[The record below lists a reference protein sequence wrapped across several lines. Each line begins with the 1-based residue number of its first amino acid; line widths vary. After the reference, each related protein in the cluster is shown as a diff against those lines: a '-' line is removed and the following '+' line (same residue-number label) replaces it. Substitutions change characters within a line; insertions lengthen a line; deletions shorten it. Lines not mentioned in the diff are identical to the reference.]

1 LSTTVAR
8 PQASARQRAAGFLR
22 PHARDLALLAGVT
35 FVLRVAWVLVYGRVA
50 TGPNDTLFYRIA
62 ASNLADGRGYT
73 ELFGAPTAG
82 WPPGFPFLMSLGYR
96 LVGNQH
102 KLVFVFNV
110 ALATATVVLL
120 YLVALRMFDR
130 RGARLA
136 GWTFA
141 ILPGPIFFTGL
152 YLSETLFIFLLVGF
166 LALAMYL
173 PDRRWTPLVLGVAIG
188 LVALTRGEGL
198 LMLTIPLAM
207 WWGLARRDWL
217 RRGAL
222 LVGAMALTIVPW
234 TIRNAI
240 RMDAF
245 IPVSSNASVTL
256 WSGHNP
262 TANGGPTYA
271 PPELLA
277 AERDE
282 DAPNPEVAHARLLRR
297 EAVKWAIRNP
307 HKELGLIPRKLLALN
322 GGTDRTLNVWFN
334 APDGERQLGTS
345 SLIVFT
351 RLGDGL
357 GYFLLL
363 ATLASLL
370 LIGPR
375 RLWRSSAAM
384 RAVLAYLAACLVA
397 YGFVY
402 YGQHRY
408 RVPMEPFMVLVAT
421 PLILAIWAQRAALR
435 KTVP

>member
-1 LSTTVAR
+1 MSTTVAR
-8 PQASARQRAAGFLR
+8 PQASARQRAAAFLG
-22 PHARDLALLAGVT
+22 PHARDLALLAAAT
-35 FVLRVAWVLVYGRVA
+35 FLLRVAWVLVYGRVT
-50 TGPNDTLFYRIA
+50 TGPNDTLFYEIA

-73 ELFGAPTAG
+73 ELFGTPTAG

-96 LVGNQH
+96 IAGNHH

-120 YLVALRMFDR
+120 YLVALRMFGR

-166 LALAMYL
+166 LALAVYL
-173 PDRRWTPLVLGVAIG
+173 PERRWTPVVLGIAIG
-188 LVALTRGEGL
+188 LAALTRGEGL
-198 LMLTIPLAM
+198 LMLAIPLAM
-207 WWGLARRDWL
+207 WWGLPRREWL
-217 RRGAL
+217 LRGAL
-222 LVGAMALTIVPW
+222 LVGVMALTIVPW

-271 PPELLA
+271 PPELLNQA
-277 AERDE
+277 RDE
-282 DAPNPEVAHARLLRR
+282 DAPNAEVAHSRLLRR
-297 EAVKWAIRNP
+297 EAVKWAIHNP
-307 HKELGLIPRKLLALN
+307 HKELGLIPRKLLSLN

-334 APDGERQLGTS
+334 ARGGEHQLGTS

-351 RLGDGL
+351 RLGDGT

-363 ATLASLL
+363 ATLASLVL
-370 LIGPR
+370 LGPR
-375 RLWRSSAAM
+375 RLWRSSAPM
-384 RAVLAYLAACLVA
+384 RGVLAYLAACLFA

-408 RVPMEPFMVLVAT
+408 RVPMEPFMLLVAT
-421 PLILAIWAQRAALR
+421 PVLLSIWAQRATLR
-435 KTVP
+435 KTVA